1 MYFKLSE
8 QFFDDEESIFN
19 FLSEFKD
26 IDGVLHELQ
35 DDDFE
40 LQDDDFELQDDDF
53 ELQDDDF
60 DELQFDDNELQDDD
74 NDIVLQFDD
83 IVLQDDDKLQ
93 LPNLELFKQG
103 IEILDFSE
111 L

>member
-53 ELQDDDF
+53 ELQDDD
-60 DELQFDDNELQDDD
+60 NELQDDD